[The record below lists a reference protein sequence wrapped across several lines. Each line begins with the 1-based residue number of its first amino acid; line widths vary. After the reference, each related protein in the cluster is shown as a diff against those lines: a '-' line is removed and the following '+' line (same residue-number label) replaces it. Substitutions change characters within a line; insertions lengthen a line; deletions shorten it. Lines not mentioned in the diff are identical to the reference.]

1 MQGINFGHY
10 STLQYV
16 LFFSTYYNKTAGEKI
31 VLKKIATKK
40 VDW

>member
-31 VLKKIATKK
+31 VLKKNSNEKS
-40 VDW
+40 